1 MARWKQPPDKTI
13 KPLFGPNRQLQCF
26 QITIPLSVAWTN
38 IAVVIAKELLSLL
51 LLLFLLLLL
60 LLLLFLFLFLA

>member
-1 MARWKQPPDKTI
+1 MARWKQPRDKTI

-26 QITIPLSVAWTN
+26 RITIPLSVAWTN

-51 LLLFLLLLL
+51 IIIIIIIIINKVRKL
-60 LLLLFLFLFLA
+60 